1 MSNGAVKVKWT
12 AKNKCV
18 VHNFIVRKT
27 WNWKSRYYFCRRE
40 RCVKMIFGK
49 LDSLWYWS
57 REYSD
62 IRDCSSHSL
71 LLDNHPTE
79 PAIPGKSWK
88 LLSKFFCNCR
98 KQYLHS
104 LANMFDIFSAAAARR
119 QICRKWRQLFT
130 SAAFW
135 KTATS
140 SPVFYKRTMSKIRQ
154 LDQALVQKLVSLRLS
169 LKRVLPTNNLRC
181 LPIEAKWEVGN
192 FDCLI
197 NENLTETFSI

>member
-104 LANMFDIFSAAAARR
+104 LANMFDIFFCSSSAEANLPEMAATFHER
-119 QICRKWRQLFT
+119 CLLENGNELF
-130 SAAFW
+130 S
-135 KTATS
+135 
-140 SPVFYKRTMSKIRQ
+140 VFYKRTMSKIRQ
-154 LDQALVQKLVSLRLS
+154 PDQALVQKLVSLRLS

-197 NENLTETFSI
+197 NENLT

>member
-1 MSNGAVKVKWT
+1 MRCPQFYRP
-12 AKNKCV
+12 KNMKLEKSILLLPPRALCEDD
-18 VHNFIVRKT
+18 I
-27 WNWKSRYYFCRRE
+27 WKIGFF
-40 RCVKMIFGK
+40 V
-49 LDSLWYWS
+49 YWS

-79 PAIPGKSWK
+79 PAIPGKSLK
-88 LLSKFFCNCR
+88 LFSKFFCNCR

-104 LANMFDIFSAAAARR
+104 LANMYFFSAAAARR

-140 SPVFYKRTMSKIRQ
+140 STVFYKRTMSKIRQ
-154 LDQALVQKLVSLRLS
+154 SDQALVQKLVSLRLS
-169 LKRVLPTNNLRC
+169 LKRVLLTNNLRC
-181 LPIEAKWEVGN
+181 LPK
-192 FDCLI
+192 
-197 NENLTETFSI
+197 

>member
-1 MSNGAVKVKWT
+1 MKLE
-12 AKNKCV
+12 
-18 VHNFIVRKT
+18 
-27 WNWKSRYYFCRRE
+27 KS
-40 RCVKMIFGK
+40 I
-49 LDSLWYWS
+49 
-57 REYSD
+57 
-62 IRDCSSHSL
+62 L
-71 LLDNHPTE
+71 LLPPRALCEDDIWKIGFFVILVARIFWYSGLQQPQ
-79 PAIPGKSWK
+79 PAAGQPPHQTSKCWKKSLK
-88 LLSKFFCNCR
+88 LFSKFFCNCR